1 MFGVCEAVS
10 NRTFREGGDGQ
21 GCGGALEWRGGT
33 RATAA
38 DRSNRGATAP
48 VRPPADGQDRAPC
61 KAGQQMREG
70 GNREPLSPQAAAL
83 ARAPRDAARDH
94 RPVFGAVLGDA
105 AQQQRVLLVCGW
117 VAGLVVRRGEGF
129 VSGQAGRLMRHA
141 ALLCCCRGGGRSQL
155 DQRQRRPDAAP
166 AHGCVG
172 LKTEA
177 PVPIPL
183 AIEHHHRQPSH
194 PEHGF
199 TVASWPLG
207 GQGGRRFSAC
217 LAVGRA
223 LSKRKTHTRVPP
235 RRTSS
240 GSHGPLVMSSYS
252 CPFMLSGPSIRGPAG
267 LGPPKS
273 VRVSLLL

>member
-1 MFGVCEAVS
+1 MWWCTGV
-10 NRTFREGGDGQ
+10 EGGDACDGSRSVKPRRNRASPAARRRSRSRAVQSRAADEGRGQ
-21 GCGGALEWRGGT
+21 SRAALTAGGSSCPCAPGCCARSPTSFWGRAWRRSAAAARPVGVRMGCRVGGA
-33 RATAA
+33 A
-38 DRSNRGATAP
+38 
-48 VRPPADGQDRAPC
+48 
-61 KAGQQMREG
+61 
-70 GNREPLSPQAAAL
+70 
-83 ARAPRDAARDH
+83 
-94 RPVFGAVLGDA
+94 
-105 AQQQRVLLVCGW
+105 
-117 VAGLVVRRGEGF
+117 RRGVRERT
-129 VSGQAGRLMRHA
+129 SGAPHEARSA
-141 ALLCCCRGGGRSQL
+141 ALLLQGGGRSQL